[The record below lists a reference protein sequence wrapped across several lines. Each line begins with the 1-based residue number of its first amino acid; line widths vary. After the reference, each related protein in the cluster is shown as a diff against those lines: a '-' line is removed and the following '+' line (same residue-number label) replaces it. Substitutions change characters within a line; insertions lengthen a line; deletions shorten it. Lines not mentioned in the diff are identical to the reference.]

1 MEIQIA
7 QEVYV
12 TIASTGN
19 AIDFGDLTQA
29 RQGSNG
35 ASNATRCVFMSGQ
48 TPTAVNTIDYVT
60 IGSTGDAS
68 DYGDLSYSTTSGG
81 GGNSNGH
88 GGLQ

>member
-1 MEIQIA
+1 
-7 QEVYV
+7 
-12 TIASTGN
+12 
-19 AIDFGDLTQA
+19 
-29 RQGSNG
+29 
-35 ASNATRCVFMSGQ
+35 MSGQ

-68 DYGDLSYSTTSGG
+68 DFGDLSYSTTSGG

>member
-1 MEIQIA
+1 ML
-7 QEVYV
+7 
-12 TIASTGN
+12 TPSIASTGN
-19 AIDFGDLTQA
+19 STDFGDLTQA

-68 DYGDLSYSTTSGG
+68 DFGDLSYSTTSGG
-81 GGNSNGH
+81 GGVS
-88 GGLQ
+88 GGGSGGGGGY